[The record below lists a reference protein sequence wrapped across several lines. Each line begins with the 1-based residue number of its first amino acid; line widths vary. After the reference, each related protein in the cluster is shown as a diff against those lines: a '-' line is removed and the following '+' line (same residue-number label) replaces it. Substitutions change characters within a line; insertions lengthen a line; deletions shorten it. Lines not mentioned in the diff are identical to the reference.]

1 MSYENEIKLAAAAKD
16 CPIIY
21 SLTRS
26 LRHNADYQEDIMVS
40 VLLQMSAAIKAQQKM
55 LETIMENMPLAM
67 TVRGGGQ

>member
-1 MSYENEIKLAAAAKD
+1 MSYENEIKLAALAKD

-21 SLTRS
+21 NLTRS
-26 LRHNADYQEDIMVS
+26 LRHNADYHEDIMVS

-67 TVRGGGQ
+67 TVRGGGV